1 MFKRV
6 VCILSII
13 FLISSCSVWKKT
25 IRFLGISKKETIENN
40 YSIREVDQIIQ
51 SGMSYK
57 GVPYR
62 TGGTDRNGMDCSGL
76 LFRIYTDQLYQIPRL
91 SKDQAQFGL
100 PVSIQEAQV
109 GDWIFFA
116 TNQAKVI
123 NHSGIISQIK
133 SANEVYFLHA
143 STSKGVREDNLYTK
157 YWLGSYVKI
166 IRPFKN

>member
-1 MFKRV
+1 MCNRLVGLFLV
-6 VCILSII
+6 I
-13 FLISSCSVWKKT
+13 FLVSSCSVWKKT
-25 IRFLGISKKETIENN
+25 IRFLGLSKPQIENN
-40 YSIREVDQIIQ
+40 YTIREVDQIIRT
-51 SGMSYK
+51 GLTYR

-62 TGGTDRNGMDCSGL
+62 TGGIDRKGLDCSGL
-76 LFRIYTDQLYQIPRL
+76 LFRIYTDHNFQIPRL

-100 PVSIQEAQV
+100 PISISDVQV

-116 TNQAKVI
+116 TSQTKVI

-133 SANEVYFLHA
+133 SANEVYFLHS
-143 STSKGVREDNLYTK
+143 STSKGVREDNLYAK

>member
-1 MFKRV
+1 MYKRIASIVIV
-6 VCILSII
+6 V

-25 IRFLGISKKETIENN
+25 IRFLGLSNVPIETN
-40 YSIREVDQIIQ
+40 YSIREVDQLIQ
-51 SGMSYK
+51 SGLSYR
-57 GVPYR
+57 GIPYR
-62 TGGTDRNGMDCSGL
+62 TGGVDRKGMDCSGL
-76 LFRIYTDQLYQIPRL
+76 LFRIYTDQHFQIPRL

-100 PVSIQEAQV
+100 PISIQEAQV

-116 TNQAKVI
+116 TSQTKVI

-157 YWLGSYVKI
+157 YWLGSFVKI

>member
-1 MFKRV
+1 MLFITFFV
-6 VCILSII
+6 
-13 FLISSCSVWKKT
+13 SSCSVWKKT
-25 IRFLGISKKETIENN
+25 IRFLGITKNEALENN

-51 SGMSYK
+51 AGMSYK

-62 TGGTDRNGMDCSGL
+62 TGGVDRKGMDCSGL
-76 LFRIYTDQLYQIPRL
+76 LFRIYTDQNFQIPRL

-100 PVSIQEAQV
+100 PISIQEAQV

-116 TNQAKVI
+116 TSQKNSI
-123 NHSGIISQIK
+123 NHSGIISRIK
-133 SANEVYFLHA
+133 SADEVYFLHA

-157 YWLGSYVKI
+157 YWLGSFVKI